1 VADDLRRRCIA
12 ALEEAGGGL
21 PLTHGMAVD
30 AMLEVLREHS
40 CEHCQDSE
48 PALCVFAPCG
58 PDDLRRHYAERTVQ
72 AWRRYGQHWRE
83 RAETAEKAIPEILQA
98 KRGWQI
104 TYCDEVNAR
113 MEWAGR
119 AVAAEERAEKA
130 EAALTP
136 ARERLDALV
145 AAGFGATTDTLRALR
160 AALDDPKDDRG

>member
-1 VADDLRRRCIA
+1 
-12 ALEEAGGGL
+12 
-21 PLTHGMAVD
+21 
-30 AMLEVLREHS
+30 MLDVVTPELDE
-40 CEHCQDSE
+40 
-48 PALCVFAPCG
+48 
-58 PDDLRRHYAERTVQ
+58 
-72 AWRRYGQHWRE
+72 WRE

-130 EAALTP
+130 EATLTL
-136 ARERLDALV
+136 ARERLDALI

-160 AALDDPKDDRG
+160 AALDDPKDDRV